1 MSEETAKAHILVAE
15 DEAPLRNLIQLHLES
30 QGYRVM
36 AAVDGV
42 DALEKFREGG
52 PWDMV
57 ILDIMMPKLDGF
69 TVLQEIRRTSEV
81 PAVFITALGSGDD
94 IVRGF
99 NLGADDYITKPF
111 TFREVVVRI
120 EAILRRVAW
129 MKLPPAQP
137 AVLRSGDIELNT
149 ELRQVIVRGKHC
161 HVTPIEYG
169 LLQYFMTHF
178 DSAID
183 KDVLFREVWG
193 YEYEGSTN
201 LVEVGIR
208 RLREKIEINP
218 SKPKYIRT
226 IRGIGY
232 RFHKFDPVKTL

>member
-1 MSEETAKAHILVAE
+1 MSEETAKPRILVAE

-30 QGYRVM
+30 QGYEVV

-42 DALEKFREGG
+42 DALEKFHEEG
-52 PWDMV
+52 PWDLV
-57 ILDIMMPKLDGF
+57 ILDIMMPGLDGF
-69 TVLQEIRRTSEV
+69 TVLQEIRKRSEV
-81 PAVFITALGSGDD
+81 PAVFLTALGSGDD
-94 IVRGF
+94 IVKGF
-99 NLGADDYITKPF
+99 NIGADDYITKPF
-111 TFREVVVRI
+111 TFREVAVRI
-120 EAILRRVAW
+120 KAILRRVAW
-129 MKLPPAQP
+129 MKLPPSRP
-137 AVLRSGDIELNT
+137 TVLRSGDIELKT
-149 ELRQVIVRGKHC
+149 ELRQVIVRGKSC

-178 DSAID
+178 DSAVD
-183 KDVLFREVWG
+183 KNVLFQEVWG

-208 RLREKIEINP
+208 RLREKIELDP

-232 RFHKFDPVKTL
+232 RFNKLEPS